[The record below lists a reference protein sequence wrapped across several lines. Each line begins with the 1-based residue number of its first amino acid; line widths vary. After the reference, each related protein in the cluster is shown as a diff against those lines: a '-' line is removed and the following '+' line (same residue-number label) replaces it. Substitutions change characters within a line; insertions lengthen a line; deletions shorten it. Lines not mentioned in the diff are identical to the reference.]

1 MMPEVPTD
9 EAVTDPIVAS
19 EEEPRDSEVDPESP
33 PGMIFFSSS
42 LCFFLYLHLLTYI
55 YILIFCQLT
64 CQRIPTTL
72 SHPWTQLLMMFRMSS
87 WRQKAFHQSSKKVL
101 CNDNLDILIFDKII
115 FIPFSFF
122 IGRL

>member
-1 MMPEVPTD
+1 MPEVPTD

-19 EEEPRDSEVDPESP
+19 EEEPRDSEVDSKSP
-33 PGMIFFSSS
+33 PGMTSFLFF
-42 LCFFLYLHLLTYI
+42 FFVFVYRRLLTC
-55 YILIFCQLT
+55 IFVSCRLT
-64 CQRIPTTL
+64 CQKIPTTL
-72 SHPWTQLLMMFRMSS
+72 SHPWTQLLTMLRMSS

>member
-33 PGMIFFSSS
+33 PGMIFF
-42 LCFFLYLHLLTYI
+42 LLFFFFHRRLLTYI
-55 YILIFCQLT
+55 YIFCQLT

-115 FIPFSFF
+115 FIPFSSF

>member
-1 MMPEVPTD
+1 MMPEVPAD

-33 PGMIFFSSS
+33 PGMIFFS
-42 LCFFLYLHLLTYI
+42 LPPLADIYI
-55 YILIFCQLT
+55 YFCQLT